1 MNKILLISSL
11 LFLNLNLYSQSY
23 KPPTTHKEAVI
34 DTYFDTEI
42 TDEYR
47 WLENTS
53 NNETIEW
60 IEIQN
65 KLSKKHLGKTSS
77 KTNSFSAIDRYSHTE
92 FKYSRK
98 KGKYYF
104 NLYYTSLFS
113 RPSLYYKTDLL
124 KESIKLID
132 PKKIS
137 FDEVINIKNYE
148 VSKDS
153 KYVAFQYGREGSD
166 WSEIKV
172 LTINTREL
180 HTDHIKGVKFSNIA
194 WLNDGFFY
202 ATYDQLNK
210 FGKTIN
216 NKVFYH
222 QLGTEQK
229 DDKLIFARKNK
240 PLNYYEFITTSD
252 ERFFIIKEINETKG
266 KNSIYYIDY
275 KSEKKSLKS
284 LLHNIN
290 YDIDI
295 IDNENGNLIAK
306 TFKDSENGM
315 IIKIDP
321 KKPTQWKIIAPNYS
335 SAILLNVKPL
345 TNRIIT
351 TYQHDQSPILVIYDY
366 DGKVLYN
373 TEFPLGSS
381 IGGFSGN
388 KTDDE
393 FLFYMQSYTVPKTI
407 FRFNVYTFKK
417 KLLEKTAVTFKF
429 DDIVYEKVEYL
440 SKDSVKVPMLL
451 LHRNDIKLDGT
462 NPTILKA
469 YGGFGIINS
478 PSYDPGIV
486 HFIRKGGVFAF
497 ANIRGGGDK
506 GSKWAGDGKGS
517 KKQNSFDDFIAGA
530 EYLIDNKYT
539 SNNKLA
545 ITGGSNGGLV
555 VAASVIQRPDLF
567 RVAVPVVAPLD
578 MIRFEKF
585 TIGHLHL
592 DEYGTTT
599 NLASFN
605 NLKSYSPYHNIK
617 EDVNYP
623 HMLIVT
629 SENDDRVPPFHSYKF
644 VAKLQN
650 RKSQTN
656 PILLKVAKGA
666 GHYGASNYITHIREK
681 ASIYG
686 FMLYYLN
693 KK

>member
-1 MNKILLISSL
+1 MKKTLLTSILFIYQ
-11 LFLNLNLYSQSY
+11 LNLQSQSY
-23 KPPTTHKEAVI
+23 NPPTTFKETVI
-34 DTYFDTEI
+34 DTYFDTTVE
-42 TDEYR
+42 DEYR

-53 NNETIEW
+53 SDETINW
-60 IEIQN
+60 VKTQN
-65 KLSKKHLGKTSS
+65 KFSKKHLGKASS

-98 KGKYYF
+98 KGEYYF

-113 RPSLYYKTDLL
+113 RPSLYYKTDLQ

-137 FDEVINIKNYE
+137 FNEVINIKNYE

-153 KYVAFQYGREGSD
+153 KYLAFQYGIDGSD
-166 WSEIKV
+166 WSEIRV
-172 LTINTREL
+172 VTINTREL

-194 WLNDGFFY
+194 WLDDGFFY
-202 ATYDQLNK
+202 STYDQINK
-210 FGKTIN
+210 FGKPIN

-222 QLGTEQK
+222 KLGTKQV
-229 DDKLIFARKNK
+229 DDKLIFARKSK
-240 PLNYYEFITTSD
+240 PLNYFEFKTTSD
-252 ERFFIIKEINETKG
+252 EHFFVIKEINEEKG
-266 KNSIYYIDY
+266 KSSIYYIDY
-275 KSEKKSLKS
+275 TSEKKSMKS
-284 LLHNIN
+284 LLHNVN
-290 YDIDI
+290 YDINI
-295 IDNENGNLIAK
+295 IDNENGNFIA
-306 TFKDSENGM
+306 TTSKDSENGM
-315 IIKIDP
+315 IVKIDP
-321 KKPTQWKIIAPNYS
+321 KKPTQWKVIAPNYS
-335 SAILLNVKPL
+335 TDILLNIKTL
-345 TNRIIT
+345 TDRIIT

-366 DGKVLYN
+366 EGNILYN
-373 TEFPLGSS
+373 TKFPLGSS
-381 IGGFSGN
+381 VGGFSGN
-388 KTDDE
+388 KTDNE
-393 FLFYMQSYTVPKTI
+393 FLFYIQSYTVPKTI
-407 FRFNVYTFKK
+407 FRFNIYSFKK

-440 SKDSVKVPMLL
+440 SKDSMKVPMILI
-451 LHRNDIKLDGT
+451 HRNDIKLDGT

-506 GSKWAGDGKGS
+506 GSKWAEDGKGD
-517 KKQNSFDDFIAGA
+517 KKQNSIDDFIKGA
-530 EYLIDNKYT
+530 EYLIANKYT
-539 SNNKLA
+539 TKGKLA
-545 ITGGSNGGLV
+545 ITGSSNGGLI
-555 VAASVIQRPDLF
+555 VAASAIQRPDLF
-567 RVAVPVVAPLD
+567 KVVVPIVAPLD

-585 TIGHLHL
+585 TVGRFHL
-592 DEYGTTT
+592 DEYGTST
-599 NLASFN
+599 NQSSFN
-605 NLKSYSPYHNIK
+605 NLKSYSPYFNIK

-623 HMLIVT
+623 HMLVVT

-656 PILLKVAKGA
+656 PILLKVAKDA
-666 GHYGASNYITHIREK
+666 GHYGASNYITNIREE